1 MRRLLLAGLIAS
13 SLLVACSGDDGA
25 PEISDVRIGQP
36 TGPNAA
42 LYLTATSNGA
52 PDRLLGATT
61 SVAASV
67 ELHET
72 TMGSDGTMSM
82 ARIDRLDLPADGSL
96 VLEPGGYH
104 VMLFDIN
111 RPLKAGEHVGVT
123 LVIEQGGRRVE
134 QQVQALVRSVLE
146 EEDPHAEP
154 KQ

>member
-104 VMLFDIN
+104 LMLVDADRLEVGETVEVTLIWET
-111 RPLKAGEHVGVT
+111 AGEMAVEAEVVDPGET
-123 LVIEQGGRRVE
+123 LG
-134 QQVQALVRSVLE
+134 
-146 EEDPHAEP
+146 DDH
-154 KQ
+154 

>member
-96 VLEPGGYH
+96 VLEPGVYH
-104 VMLFDIN
+104 LMLVDADRLEVGETVEVTLIWET
-111 RPLKAGEHVGVT
+111 AGEMAVEAEVVDPGET
-123 LVIEQGGRRVE
+123 LG
-134 QQVQALVRSVLE
+134 
-146 EEDPHAEP
+146 DDH
-154 KQ
+154 

>member
-67 ELHET
+67 DLHET

-104 VMLFDIN
+104 LMLVDADRLEVGETVEVTLIWET
-111 RPLKAGEHVGVT
+111 AGEMAVEAEVVDPGET
-123 LVIEQGGRRVE
+123 LG
-134 QQVQALVRSVLE
+134 
-146 EEDPHAEP
+146 DDH
-154 KQ
+154 